1 VYPTN
6 GNNASATGSFIGQ
19 GYYNCI
25 CSSGTYSAILGGF
38 TSTNN
43 GACSFIG
50 GGFCNQHICNGGSG
64 GSFVGGGLCNCTSGA
79 FYSSITGGVNNQ
91 INGCSSSYNG
101 IMGGCNNTMASYPSL
116 RFTGAWN
123 INNSCNNSYHSYYVS
138 KSSSTFKINHP
149 DPSKTDTHF
158 LIHSSV
164 ESPTRG
170 ENLYRYEF
178 NTQNCTAS
186 IELPDYFKHLN
197 EKEQVWVKPKNNL
210 GNGYGIVDETQ
221 SCVTFTTDTEGEFI
235 AVILGTRKDWHACNM
250 WAGVERYNTG
260 EGESQTFI
268 G

>member
-1 VYPTN
+1 
-6 GNNASATGSFIGQ
+6 
-19 GYYNCI
+19 
-25 CSSGTYSAILGGF
+25 LGGF
-38 TSTNN
+38 LNCASSSN
-43 GACSFIG
+43 SFIG
-50 GGFCNQHICNGGSG
+50 GGYQNQNLGGSYN
-64 GSFVGGGLCNCTSGA
+64 FVGGGLCNCTNTGYYNA
-79 FYSSITGGVNNQ
+79 ITGGVNNQ
-91 INGCSSSYNG
+91 IYGSPTSSG
-101 IMGGCNNTMASYPSL
+101 IMGGCNNTMSSYPYV
-116 RFTGAWN
+116 RFIGAWN